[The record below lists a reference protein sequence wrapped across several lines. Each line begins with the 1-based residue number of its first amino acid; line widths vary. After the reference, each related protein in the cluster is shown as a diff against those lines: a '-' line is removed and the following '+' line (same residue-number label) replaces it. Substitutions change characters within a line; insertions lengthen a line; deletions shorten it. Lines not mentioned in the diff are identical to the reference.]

1 MLIKMTEVFL
11 TPNTNT
17 YSMREVLVNPEHVTA
32 VREDYSAKRALTEN
46 RMPDGLS
53 QTASFSTLYLASGQ
67 HGLNMTV
74 VGTPSMLEEKLTTG
88 KKILKG

>member
-11 TPNTNT
+11 TPNTNS
-17 YSMREVLVNPEHVTA
+17 YSMREVLVNPEHITA
-32 VREDYSAKRALTEN
+32 VREDIHAKRALTEN

-53 QTASFSTLYLASGQ
+53 QGANFSMLYLAGGQ
-67 HGLNMTV
+67 HGLNITV
-74 VGTPSMLEEKLTTG
+74 IGTPSMIEERFMNT

>member
-17 YSMREVLVNPEHVTA
+17 YSMREVLVNPEHIAA
-32 VREDYSAKRALTEN
+32 VREDFHAKRALAEN

-53 QTASFSTLYLASGQ
+53 QTANFSTLYLSGGQ

-74 VGTPSMLEEKLTTG
+74 VGTPSMIEEKFATG